1 MILELD
7 FDEIFIANNLHIN
20 VTSSGL
26 ESRAFMEQE
35 VFLASRI

>member
-1 MILELD
+1 MILELG

-26 ESRAFMEQE
+26 AWREFMEQE
-35 VFLASRI
+35 AFLASRT